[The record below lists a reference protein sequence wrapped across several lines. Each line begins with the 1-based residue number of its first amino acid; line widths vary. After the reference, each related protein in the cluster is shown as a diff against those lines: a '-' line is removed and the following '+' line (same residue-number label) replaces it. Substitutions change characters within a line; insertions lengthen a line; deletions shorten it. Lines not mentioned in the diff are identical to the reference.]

1 MNKDEKLLRM
11 MQNRAKSNPKRVTL
25 GNAEEYNVLK
35 AAQILAEE
43 GIAKPIL
50 LGDKTLIEEAKKK
63 FGIDIDLPIVDPNAD
78 DQEENRKKYRETLW
92 NLRNRKGINEYKAK
106 RFVRNRD
113 YFGPLMLRHGDTD
126 ALVVGFSKTILQY

>member
-1 MNKDEKLLRM
+1 MIKHLLKKL
-11 MQNRAKSNPKRVTL
+11 
-25 GNAEEYNVLK
+25 
-35 AAQILAEE
+35 
-43 GIAKPIL
+43 
-50 LGDKTLIEEAKKK
+50 KKK

-78 DQEENRKKYRETLW
+78 DQEDNRKKYRETLW

>member
-43 GIAKPIL
+43 GIAKPYS
-50 LGDKTLIEEAKKK
+50 
-63 FGIDIDLPIVDPNAD
+63 F
-78 DQEENRKKYRETLW
+78 R
-92 NLRNRKGINEYKAK
+92 
-106 RFVRNRD
+106 
-113 YFGPLMLRHGDTD
+113 
-126 ALVVGFSKTILQY
+126 

>member
-63 FGIDIDLPIVDPNAD
+63 FGIDMYLPIA
-78 DQEENRKKYRETLW
+78 
-92 NLRNRKGINEYKAK
+92 
-106 RFVRNRD
+106 
-113 YFGPLMLRHGDTD
+113 
-126 ALVVGFSKTILQY
+126 S